1 MPAQRR
7 KTPSRDAPEARKQI
21 ANASANT
28 KTPKHQNTKTP
39 NRDARSAITKRG
51 RQRKGAKT
59 PDLATPAPRG
69 HIPEGFPP
77 YPAPQANLYD
87 DPMTWQI
94 H

>member
-1 MPAQRR
+1 MKLVNETRMPAQRPR
-7 KTPSRDAPEARKQI
+7 
-21 ANASANT
+21 
-28 KTPKHQNTKTP
+28 TP